1 MSLSVATNVSLDT
14 IKNLDASKTYF
25 LSSTTGEVKEAS
37 LMMRFKCWLGVSSAR
52 QKVAN
57 LVDAVRTTLLKS
69 ADATQN
75 AALDNDIRNVRL
87 NEMVKGSVIKDIA
100 SRFSAANRQTIAKAA
115 AAKLA
120 ADVAGTAATKI
131 SIEQYNSGKGFVDT
145 DAIASIVNHA
155 LKPSISGDLPMH
167 TDMYDEQVLD
177 EYHLKQDHLSPK
189 ADEISALVLN
199 IMKSDKL
206 GGEKIDKLYAKHIID
221 TLFNKD
227 GTPSGKTIA
236 DLKTPLQ
243 VKVDFAFKLKEKTEN
258 HIPRESSIYGALK
271 NANVNPEEKL
281 ATILEFCGGDDDLKE
296 YVLEIAPHLCVNS
309 EDALRDDDE
318 IKKKLSDIKAGL
330 SEIGNIELHFP
341 GSAPA
346 LKFAMK
352 TLGASS
358 FANGLLK
365 DLAAEVGNHRFD
377 KLKNLNS
384 LSKAEDIYDGI
395 DELRQLV
402 AKVDKKLGRKYSSG
416 PEGVFIKNAVV
427 ALAMS
432 KLGPGF
438 VARLPGILRGTE
450 FGIMNKTIDD
460 LNDQAEVLE
469 RDKLIPD
476 ASKAKKV
483 IDDMYVSI
491 SMVQGY
497 CNVSAGHE
505 IEFTEV
511 QQIDRDS
518 DTSQRMLYTLS
529 ISEQYPS

>member
-1 MSLSVATNVSLDT
+1 MSLSVASNINLDT

-25 LSSTTGEVKEAS
+25 LSSTTGQVKEAS

-115 AAKLA
+115 AARLA

-131 SIEQYNSGKGFVDT
+131 SIKQYNSGKGFVDT

-155 LKPSISGDLPMH
+155 LKPFISGDLPMH
-167 TDMYDEQVLD
+167 RDMYDEQVLD
-177 EYHLKQDHLSPK
+177 EQNLKWTHLCPK
-189 ADEISALVLN
+189 AEEISALVID

-227 GTPSGKTIA
+227 GTRNNKKID

-243 VKVDFAFKLKEKTEN
+243 VKVDFAFKLNEKAGLGSFAPTAYRNLED
-258 HIPRESSIYGALK
+258 AK
-271 NANVNPEEKL
+271 VNPEEKL
-281 ATILEFCGGDDDLKE
+281 AKILDFCGGDDELKE
-296 YVLEIAPHLCVNS
+296 YVLDIAPHLCVNS
-309 EDALRDDDE
+309 NYDIRTDDE
-318 IKKKLSDIKAGL
+318 IKKKISDIKAGL
-330 SEIGNIELHFP
+330 SEINDIQIHFP
-341 GSAPA
+341 ESAPA

-358 FANGLLK
+358 FAKGLLK
-365 DLAAEVGNHRFD
+365 DLVADVNNHRFD

-384 LSKAEDIYDGI
+384 LSKADDIYAGI

-402 AKVDKKLGRKYSSG
+402 GKVGKRLGEKIIGG
-416 PEGVFIKNAVV
+416 PDGVFVKNAVV

-438 VARLPGILRGTE
+438 AARMPGLLRGTE
-450 FGIMNKTIDD
+450 FGIMNKTMDDFKSNVNGLAKANLIDD
-460 LNDQAEVLE
+460 ARKAKSVLE
-469 RDKLIPD
+469 DMDTTITMLLDYCCEIAGLK
-476 ASKAKKV
+476 
-483 IDDMYVSI
+483 IDV
-491 SMVQGY
+491 
-497 CNVSAGHE
+497 AE
-505 IEFTEV
+505 AP
-511 QQIDRDS
+511 QIDPEADS
-518 DTSQRMLYTLS
+518 SKYMLYTLS
-529 ISEQYPS
+529 VSEP